1 MEEINEE
8 IQKIN
13 DTIININSEIQKIKI
28 EIEIN
33 KKSYNDDAT
42 IIYSLY
48 LIIAMIIYSII

>member
-1 MEEINEE
+1 MEELNEEIQKLKHSIININEE

-13 DTIININSEIQKIKI
+13 I

-33 KKSYNDDAT
+33 KNSYNDDAT

-48 LIIAMIIYSII
+48 LIIAFLIYNIL